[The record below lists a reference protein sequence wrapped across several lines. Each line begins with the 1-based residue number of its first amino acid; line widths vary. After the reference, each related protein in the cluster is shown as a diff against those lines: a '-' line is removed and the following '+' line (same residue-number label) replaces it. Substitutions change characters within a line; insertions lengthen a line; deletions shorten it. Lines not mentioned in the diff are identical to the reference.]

1 VLAVSSRQRG
11 RYQVDM
17 VKKLL
22 IPAMDHGSTL
32 GGSGLAFLQA
42 SQPYNLMSLLG
53 GKADIGWTYT
63 NVRL

>member
-1 VLAVSSRQRG
+1 
-11 RYQVDM
+11 M

-22 IPAMDHGSTL
+22 IPALDPGPTL

-53 GKADIGWTYT
+53 GKAGIGWTYT